1 MPTLLFIN
9 GCAVYLKEH
18 ETSVGAKFAAH
29 HSRMFINGLASV
41 LRALQRTVRCTVIED
56 LFAKCGI
63 YPYCPSVILANC
75 TAKISADESTK
86 ILCAIPDLAKI
97 LLRNGEISDADFDKI
112 GIRNNEDTYK
122 DNSHIPR
129 RRGVIMTNV
138 EVSRKN
144 TTMREANRTSGKRSK
159 KTNKQVVTS
168 KKLRVESTE
177 AAEREPLLLRV
188 PLPTDS
194 A

>member
-1 MPTLLFIN
+1 MQ
-9 GCAVYLKEH
+9 KELESGFCITH
-18 ETSVGAKFAAH
+18 IS
-29 HSRMFINGLASV
+29 
-41 LRALQRTVRCTVIED
+41 
-56 LFAKCGI
+56 
-63 YPYCPSVILANC
+63 ANC

-97 LLRNGEISDADFDKI
+97 LLLNSEISDADFDKI

-122 DNSHIPR
+122 DNYYIPR

-138 EVSRKN
+138 EVFQKEHNQLIAKR
-144 TTMREANRTSGKRSK
+144 MQEANRTSGKWSK
-159 KTNKQVVTS
+159 NTNKQVVTS
-168 KKLRVESTE
+168 KKLRVGSTE
-177 AAEREPLLLRV
+177 AAKREPLLLQV